1 MAVRVATSDD
11 AEEVGRRLGIV
22 GFDDGPRIPDAD
34 SIIILG
40 DGDAFMIL
48 NREPEDGL
56 WYVQHVKGRTAD
68 WLQLLRG
75 AMSEMIARG
84 HGATNGRW
92 QHPIAG
98 NPELQLLVD
107 QVVRPRIVSKTTHG
121 ATRQYGELTPNEAL
135 TRLG

>member
-1 MAVRVATSDD
+1 MPVRVAVEED
-11 AEEVGRRLGIV
+11 AVEIGRRLGTV
-22 GFDDGPRIPDAD
+22 GFDDNPRSPDAD

-56 WYVQHVKGRTAD
+56 WYVQHVQGHTKD

-75 AMSEMIARG
+75 AMFEMIARG

-98 NPELQLLVD
+98 NPELQRLVD
-107 QVVRPRIVSKTTHG
+107 RVLRPRLVSKTTRG
-121 ATRQYGELTPNEAL
+121 VTRQYGELSPNEAL
-135 TRLG
+135 TRLA